1 MQKWEILINN
11 KSKENMVAFHHA
23 SAAKSPVQIT
33 CGIYRRIALGQMLS
47 TDAFRSDHWKRLA
60 NTDVDC
66 DNSVQC

>member
-47 TDAFRSDHWKRLA
+47 TDAFRSDH
-60 NTDVDC
+60 
-66 DNSVQC
+66 